1 MDTGK
6 VCSPPSDDDLRAAL
20 KEMKAYM
27 DVTEEDLKKIY
38 GIALRHARE
47 RLVSRVLVKDVMTKN
62 VISVKRDADLHEA
75 SRLLSEHRIS
85 GMPVVDDNNRV
96 IGVVSE
102 ADILVLA
109 GMNKKHTFKDILRGF
124 LQTQELLRAISR
136 SLVQPEVEW
145 ETFYADVKAAISTHT
160 TAQRTPIRSGRVLV
174 TSTSDARGLPHRHVF
189 VPGLSEGIFPA
200 PAPED
205 PLYLD
210 SERARMR
217 HAGVLRIVG
226 DAGHDFFLASK
237 WKTRSSS
244 MR

>member
-6 VCSPPSDDDLRAAL
+6 VCSTPSDDDLRAAL

-38 GIALRHARE
+38 EIALRHARE

-85 GMPVVDDNNRV
+85 GMPVVDDYNRV

-109 GMNKKHTFKDILRGF
+109 GMSTKHTFKDILRTILGEPVPSRTGGNRVEDVMSF
-124 LQTQELLRAISR
+124 PPITSKVDDEVMEVAKILDERRIKRLPVVDNEGKLLGIVSRADIVR
-136 SLVQPEVEW
+136 
-145 ETFYADVKAAISTHT
+145 DI
-160 TAQRTPIRSGRVLV
+160 GRK
-174 TSTSDARGLPHRHVF
+174 
-189 VPGLSEGIFPA
+189 I
-200 PAPED
+200 
-205 PLYLD
+205 
-210 SERARMR
+210 
-217 HAGVLRIVG
+217 
-226 DAGHDFFLASK
+226 
-237 WKTRSSS
+237 
-244 MR
+244 